1 MNNTNG
7 IETLALIGKSIV
19 ESSSM
24 DRNNKEWAKLG
35 IEGFELFLKSLRSS
49 ENQEQASVGSAF
61 EQIRLIK
68 EAARQCSVKRVVAFP
83 INDNGQIKTLFRL
96 YEGNWDEFCNRLGLT
111 RMDGRF
117 NAKESAELVELERQY
132 GIILYE
138 RD

>member
-1 MNNTNG
+1 MNNTIG
-7 IETLALIGKSIV
+7 IEALGLIGKSIV
-19 ESSSM
+19 ERSPM
-24 DRNNKEWAKLG
+24 DRDSKEWAKLG
-35 IEGFELFLKSLRSS
+35 IEGFELFLKSLQSS
-49 ENQEQASVGSAF
+49 RNQEQASVGSAF

-68 EAARQCSVKRVVAFP
+68 ETAKQCSVKRVVAFP

-96 YEGNWDEFCNRLGLT
+96 YEGNWDEFCNRLGLI